1 MGGLAPGDPSRSVLC
16 MVRIARLLS
25 SVDPVGVPLS
35 GGPPWAVFPV
45 RLDPVRQSCPLPV
58 SGCPPGCPRAACG
71 LVAVRSIAPPSSG
84 ASAS

>member
-1 MGGLAPGDPSRSVLC
+1 VGGLAPGDPVRLALC

-25 SVDPVGVPLS
+25 SVDPVGVHLS

-45 RLDPVRQSCPLPV
+45 RLDPVCPSCPWPV
-58 SGCPPGCPRAACG
+58 SDCPTGCPRAACG
-71 LVAVRSIAPPSSG
+71 VVSVLFLAPPSSG

>member
-1 MGGLAPGDPSRSVLC
+1 MGGLAPGDPVRLVLC

-25 SVDPVGVPLS
+25 SVDPVGVRIS

-45 RLDPVRQSCPLPV
+45 RIAPFCPSRSWPLSDCPI
-58 SGCPPGCPRAACG
+58 GCPWAACG
-71 LVAVRSIAPPSSG
+71 VVSVLFFAPPSSC

>member
-1 MGGLAPGDPSRSVLC
+1 VGGLAPGDPLRSVLC

-58 SGCPPGCPRAACG
+58 SGCPPGCPG
-71 LVAVRSIAPPSSG
+71 GVFLVAVRSIAPPSSG